1 MDISVA
7 MTETPSGDS
16 ALAADGRLAYARPMA
31 AADDTELMQRYAD
44 GDAGAFEPLYRR
56 HNDAVFRYLVRLS
69 GNPATAEELAQEAW
83 TKLIDARRRYQA
95 SAQFRTYL
103 FRIAHNAFIDRVRR
117 HRHREETLLAEP
129 AADPD
134 KQPERI
140 SDDAALRQ
148 RLQAALLAL
157 PIEQRDAWLLHE
169 EAGLSIDA
177 VASATGVNRETAK
190 SRIRYAVRKL
200 KDRLAAE
207 LAPGDL

>member
-1 MDISVA
+1 
-7 MTETPSGDS
+7 MTETPTGET

-31 AADDTELMQRYAD
+31 GADDTELMQRYAD
-44 GDAGAFEPLYRR
+44 GDHTAFEPLYRR
-56 HNDAVFRYLVRLS
+56 HNDAVYRYLVRLS
-69 GNPATAEELAQEAW
+69 GNAATAEELAQEAW
-83 TKLIDARRRYQA
+83 TKLIDARRRYHA

-129 AADPD
+129 AADSRQAPD
-134 KQPERI
+134 AL
-140 SDDAALRQ
+140 SDNEALRQ
-148 RLQAALLAL
+148 RFQAALLAL
-157 PIEQRDAWLLHE
+157 PIDQRDAWLLHE

-207 LAPGDL
+207 LVPGDV